1 MPDRRYATHP
11 FRDLLMPIDLP
22 PVTRYLL
29 IANVVVFL
37 LQQVADNMMQAY
49 FALWP
54 LGSPLFG
61 VWQIVTSAFL
71 HGNTPHILFNMFALY
86 MFGGAIE
93 RTLGARNF
101 LVYYFV
107 CAIVASLLQLAVLW
121 YFPPNGLGP
130 DQIGP
135 TLGASGAIFGL
146 LLAFGMFYPHEK
158 LMLIFLPI
166 PIPAWLFVTG
176 YAIVELTLGV
186 TGIEPGVAHFA
197 HLGGMLGGIVLIQY
211 WRGRLP
217 IKPKRML
224 R

>member
-1 MPDRRYATHP
+1 MP
-11 FRDLLMPIDLP
+11 FDLP
-22 PVTRYLL
+22 PVTRNLL
-29 IANVVVFL
+29 IANIAVFL
-37 LQQVADNMMQAY
+37 LQQVMGDAILQY

-54 LGSPLFG
+54 LGSGLFG

-71 HGNTPHILFNMFALY
+71 HGGVPHILFNMIALY

-101 LVYYFV
+101 TIYYFV

-121 YFPPNGLGP
+121 FFPPAEY
-130 DQIGP
+130 GP

-146 LLAFGMFYPHEK
+146 LLAFGMMYPHEK
-158 LMLIFLPI
+158 VMLMFLPI
-166 PIPAWLFVTG
+166 PMPAWLFVTG
-176 YAIVELTLGV
+176 YAVVELTMGV
-186 TGIEPGVAHFA
+186 TGFEPGVAHFA
-197 HLGGMLGGIVLIQY
+197 HLGGMLGGIVLIEY

-217 IKPKRML
+217 LKPKRRLM

>member
-1 MPDRRYATHP
+1 MP
-11 FRDLLMPIDLP
+11 FDLP
-22 PVTRYLL
+22 PVTRNLL
-29 IANVVVFL
+29 IVNVVVFL
-37 LQQVADNMMQAY
+37 LQEYVMGEALLMH

-54 LGSPLFG
+54 VGSGLFG
-61 VWQIVTSAFL
+61 VWQIVTSAFM
-71 HGNTPHILFNMFALY
+71 HGSLTHIAFNMFALY
-86 MFGGAIE
+86 MFGGTIE
-93 RTLGARNF
+93 RTFGAREF
-101 LVYYFV
+101 TVYYFV

-121 YFPPNGLGP
+121 FFPPP
-130 DQIGP
+130 QYAP

-146 LLAFGMFYPHEK
+146 LLAFGMLYPREK
-158 LMLIFLPI
+158 LMLIFLPV

-176 YAIVELTLGV
+176 YAVVELTMGV

-217 IKPKRML
+217 FKPKRRLL

>member
-1 MPDRRYATHP
+1 MP
-11 FRDLLMPIDLP
+11 FDLP
-22 PVTRYLL
+22 PVTRNLL
-29 IANVVVFL
+29 IANVAVFL
-37 LQQVADNMMQAY
+37 LQQVMGQPLLVY
-49 FALWP
+49 GALWP
-54 LGSPLFG
+54 LGSGLFG

-71 HGNTPHILFNMFALY
+71 HGSIAHIAFNMIALY

-93 RTLGARNF
+93 RTFGAREF
-101 LVYYFV
+101 TVYYFV

-121 YFPPNGLGP
+121 FFPPP
-130 DQIGP
+130 QYGP

-146 LLAFGMFYPHEK
+146 LLAFGMLYPHEK
-158 LMLIFLPI
+158 VMLIFLPI
-166 PIPAWLFVTG
+166 PMPAWLFVIL
-176 YAIVELTLGV
+176 YAAAELAMGV

-217 IKPKRML
+217 FKPKRRLL

>member
-1 MPDRRYATHP
+1 MP
-11 FRDLLMPIDLP
+11 FDLP
-22 PVTRYLL
+22 PVTRNLL
-29 IANVVVFL
+29 IANIAVFL
-37 LQQVADNMMQAY
+37 LQQVMGDAILQY

-54 LGSPLFG
+54 LGSGLFG

-71 HGNTPHILFNMFALY
+71 HGGVTHILFNMIALY

-101 LVYYFV
+101 TIYYFV

-121 YFPPNGLGP
+121 FFPPAEY
-130 DQIGP
+130 GP

-146 LLAFGMFYPHEK
+146 LLAFGMMYPHEK
-158 LMLIFLPI
+158 VMLMFLPI
-166 PIPAWLFVTG
+166 PMPAWLFVTG
-176 YAIVELTLGV
+176 YAVVELTMGV
-186 TGIEPGVAHFA
+186 TGFEPGVAHFA
-197 HLGGMLGGIVLIQY
+197 HLGGMLGGIVLIEY

-217 IKPKRML
+217 LKPKRRLM

>member
-1 MPDRRYATHP
+1 MP
-11 FRDLLMPIDLP
+11 FDLP
-22 PVTRYLL
+22 PVTRNLL
-29 IANVVVFL
+29 IANVAVFL
-37 LQQVADNMMQAY
+37 LQQVMGNPILQY

-54 LGSPLFG
+54 LDSGLFE

-71 HGNTPHILFNMFALY
+71 HGGVTHILFNMIALY

-101 LVYYFV
+101 TIYYFV

-121 YFPPNGLGP
+121 VFPPSEP
-130 DQIGP
+130 GP

-146 LLAFGMFYPHEK
+146 LLAFGMMYPHEK
-158 LMLIFLPI
+158 VMLMFLPI
-166 PIPAWLFVTG
+166 PMPAWLFVTG

-197 HLGGMLGGIVLIQY
+197 HLGGMLGGIVLIEY
-211 WRGRLP
+211 WRGHLP
-217 IKPKRML
+217 FKPKRRLM